1 MANVVPPDETT
12 DQIVVHLEELGTD
25 QLGVRAIEL
34 SVSSVMVRFSA
45 PDAQGLDDTFQPQFG
60 GIIRSICDG
69 ALHSPGTIQRP
80 DFCLRQRGLTLEGYE
95 VTRSLDDAGT
105 YRIQLKFHRARGNA
119 LSVFRLSSRTDTG
132 ISLFTPR
139 ILSGPDNH
147 MSSQRLFDDMLSQ
160 LYLPLVNLN
169 AYLRH
174 VLDGSTPQR
183 GEPLSHSVVQ
193 LKTRAETL
201 QYAFDRLIADM
212 MMSRFSEAPH
222 LAPALPNS
230 NAA

>member
-1 MANVVPPDETT
+1 MANDVPADETT
-12 DQIVVHLEELGTD
+12 DQIVVHLEELGAQ

-45 PDAQGLDDTFQPQFG
+45 PQAHGLDETFQPQFG

-69 ALHSPGTIQRP
+69 AAHSQGILQRP

-95 VTRSLDDAGT
+95 VSQNLNDAGT
-105 YRIQLKFHRARGNA
+105 RNFRLKFHRATGNA

-139 ILSGPDNH
+139 ILSGPENQ

-222 LAPALPNS
+222 LPPAIPNS